1 MDARKELYAFGMSG
15 KEHSPDNSDR
25 MSEKIDAYRAEVLR
39 EAHDAVRL
47 DLSKLAE
54 AEPFSYG
61 MAYQQGM
68 DWAAQVVDQLIDS
81 P

>member
-1 MDARKELYAFGMSG
+1 MSAREDALHEMTHGHLYLDGDRASELL
-15 KEHSPDNSDR
+15 
-25 MSEKIDAYRAEVLR
+25 DAYRAEVLR

-54 AEPFSYG
+54 AESFSYG

-68 DWAAQVVDQLIDS
+68 DWAARVVDQLIDS